1 MLSEQRYKEILN
13 VLNRE
18 GSVKTS
24 TLCALLGTS
33 RETIRRDLEN
43 LEARNL
49 LRRIH
54 GGAMG
59 LEEPGEPSASYT
71 SFDKRR
77 MENARFTEWISS
89 LGAGKRT
96 WREDRESRK
105 KFRFFSC
112 PNCRARVRVPKGK
125 GKIIIT
131 CPMCRKEFIKK
142 T

>member
-1 MLSEQRYKEILN
+1 MRGFLARFMAGRNGFDALAIVSFALAVALGILKAVLRWRLFHWLAYLCLLYGFFRILSHDI
-13 VLNRE
+13 
-18 GSVKTS
+18 
-24 TLCALLGTS
+24 
-33 RETIRRDLEN
+33 
-43 LEARNL
+43 
-49 LRRIH
+49 
-54 GGAMG
+54 
-59 LEEPGEPSASYT
+59 
-71 SFDKRR
+71 DKRR

>member
-13 VLNRE
+13 VLDRE

-49 LRRIH
+49 LKRIH

-59 LEEPGEPSASYT
+59 LESSGENGASYII
-71 SFDKRR
+71 
-77 MENARFTEWISS
+77 AFT
-89 LGAGKRT
+89 AAT
-96 WREDRESRK
+96 PAA
-105 KFRFFSC
+105 FP
-112 PNCRARVRVPKGK
+112 PNR
-125 GKIIIT
+125 
-131 CPMCRKEFIKK
+131 
-142 T
+142 